1 MALLVF
7 TLLMYI
13 WLQRRLYKEPI
24 PQSMGVAARVGIW
37 WKVVFKAKKTPP
49 LEIAADT
56 EALVLKS
63 LMAKKI
69 NYRDIVSIERI
80 P

>member
-1 MALLVF
+1 MVLLVF
-7 TLLMYI
+7 ALLMYI

-24 PQSMGVAARVGIW
+24 IVVGAAARVGIW

-49 LEIAADT
+49 LEIEGDT
-56 EALVLKS
+56 EPLVLKA

-69 NYRDIVSIERI
+69 NYRDIASIERLL
-80 P
+80 